1 MKGYDKCQLC
11 GKKIDMYDA
20 RLVYKKDNNF
30 YDFCMEHE
38 GTKELIKKIEEINS
52 NDTEK

>member
-1 MKGYDKCQLC
+1 MKGYDICQLC

-30 YDFCMEHE
+30 YDFCMEHK
-38 GTKELIKKIEEINS
+38 GTKELVKKIEKLKGE
-52 NDTEK
+52 E